1 MRESAGAADRGFT
14 LMEVIIVLAVMA
26 ALAAAITPMALGYLL
41 DAKKTQAQN
50 DVNQI
55 AQAVGKFYQ
64 DTALPPYKNNTSTT
78 KIAGKESADFDC
90 LYGPGSAP
98 IAATDPTGTWTGGAG
113 VNCLAAS
120 TTRDT
125 IQNFLIANTPGA
137 SATKNYVT
145 TGKNAWRGP
154 YLPSVPVD
162 PWGNPYLINIGKAD
176 PSAATQKA
184 VWVIS
189 AGPNGNFE
197 TNADLAATSALSA
210 SGDDIVARVK

>member
-1 MRESAGAADRGFT
+1 MRKSTGAADHGFT
-14 LMEVIIVLAVMA
+14 LMEVVIVLAVIA
-26 ALAAAITPMALGYLL
+26 ALSAAIAPMAFDYLA

-50 DVNQI
+50 DANQI
-55 AQAVGKFYQ
+55 AQAVGRFYQ
-64 DTALPPYKNNTSTT
+64 DTALPPYKNNTSTS
-78 KIAGKESADFDC
+78 KIAAKESADFDC
-90 LYGPGSAP
+90 LYGPGSDV
-98 IAATDPTGTWTGGAG
+98 IAATDPTGTWIAGG

-125 IQNFLIANTPGA
+125 IQDFLIANTPGA
-137 SATKNYVT
+137 SSSKSYVT
-145 TGKNAWRGP
+145 TGKNQWRGP
-154 YLPSVPVD
+154 YLPSVPLD
-162 PWGNPYLINIGKAD
+162 PWGNPYLVNIGKAD

-189 AGPNGNFE
+189 AGPNGKFE